1 MTNLAADAEFIVIG
15 SGPAGV
21 SAAIPLVEAGR
32 RVLMIDA
39 AGPAPTPGER
49 RDPLRPD
56 DGLSPKLR
64 TAAARDLVEP
74 FRDALGAIEH
84 NFHALG
90 ALGRGGLSRI
100 WGSFVAELDEGDL
113 AGWPLGVDDLRPS
126 YRAVVERIGISGS
139 ADDDLASFY
148 GRSGQVLPA
157 PPIGPNASLLLERY
171 RGRAKTDDFTLGL
184 ARNALLTQPRDD
196 RQDCD
201 LRQACLWGCSRG
213 AIYDAAGDLK
223 RLQRHPQF
231 RLLDNATVRG
241 LQPIEG
247 DWEVNLKSGE
257 RLSAP
262 RIVLAAGVLGTLK
275 LVLPLLGAEKGE
287 LRLLHSPVLATPLLL
302 PRRLFTAA
310 PTQGYT
316 LAQLGFR
323 YRHGAAPD
331 AYVTG
336 GLYEVAAL
344 PPSSFAAR
352 LPMGRRAATEIFRAL
367 APALLVATTYFPG
380 SWSANRVRWQRDGND
395 IAIDI
400 QGGTAPGFDALA
412 AEVRGRLGRVWRSLG
427 AFMLPGGAVAMP
439 GTDAHLGGLFP
450 MGATRPEGTNTLG
463 ELPTAP
469 GLHLVDGSVL
479 ARIPSKPTTLTIMAN
494 ADRIGRAIALLP
506 PIEFAGPHA

>member
-1 MTNLAADAEFIVIG
+1 MISTDADFIVIG

-32 RVLMIDA
+32 RVVMIDA
-39 AGPAPTPGER
+39 SGPSPVPGER
-49 RDPLRPD
+49 RDPLVPD

-64 TAAARDLVEP
+64 TAAARNLVEP
-74 FRDALGAIEH
+74 FRDALNATEQ

-100 WGSFVAELDEGDL
+100 WGAFVAELDDGDL
-113 AGWPLGVDDLRPS
+113 AGWPIDAEALRPS
-126 YRAVVERIGISGS
+126 YRAVTERIGISGS
-139 ADDDLASFY
+139 SDDDLAEFY
-148 GRSGQVLPA
+148 GRSGRILPA
-157 PPIGPNASLLLERY
+157 PKIGPTATLLLERY
-171 RGRAKTDDFTLGL
+171 RRGAKSNDFALGL
-184 ARNALLTQPRDD
+184 ARNALLTQPHDE

-201 LRQACLWGCSRG
+201 LRQACLWGCPRG
-213 AIYDAAGDLK
+213 AIYDAASDLK

-231 RLLDNATVRG
+231 RLLDHATAQSVRQVEDG
-241 LQPIEG
+241 
-247 DWEVNLKSGE
+247 WEVNLQRGG

-262 RIVLAAGVLGTLK
+262 RVVLAAGVLGTLK
-275 LVLPLLGAEKGE
+275 LVLPLLGPESGE

-302 PRRLFTAA
+302 PRRLFGDA

-323 YRHGAAPD
+323 YRHGATPD

-367 APALLVATTYFPG
+367 APALLVATTYFPDA
-380 SWSANRVRWQRDGND
+380 WSSNRVRWRRAGDD
-395 IAIDI
+395 ITLNI
-400 QGGTAPGFDALA
+400 QGGTAPDFDALA
-412 AEVRGRLGRVWRSLG
+412 ADIRSRLGRIWRSLG
-427 AFMLPGGAVAMP
+427 AYMLPGGAVAMP

-450 MGATRPEGTNTLG
+450 MGSSRPEGTNSLG
-463 ELPTAP
+463 ELAGAP
-469 GLHLVDGSVL
+469 GLHLVDGAVL
-479 ARIPSKPTTLTIMAN
+479 PFIPSKPTTLTIMAN
-494 ADRIGRAIALLP
+494 ADRIGRALA
-506 PIEFAGPHA
+506 ANRSGVQA

>member
-1 MTNLAADAEFIVIG
+1 
-15 SGPAGV
+15 
-21 SAAIPLVEAGR
+21 
-32 RVLMIDA
+32 MIDA

-56 DGLSPKLR
+56 DSLSPKLR

-74 FRDALGAIEH
+74 FRNAFGATEH

-100 WGSFVAELDEGDL
+100 WGSFVAELDETDL
-113 AGWPLGVDDLRPS
+113 TGWPLGADDLRPS
-126 YRAVVERIGISGS
+126 YRAVAERIGISGS
-139 ADDDLASFY
+139 TDDDLAEFY
-148 GRSGQVLPA
+148 GRSGPVLPA

-171 RGRAKTDDFTLGL
+171 RNGPKTTDFALGL

-196 RQDCD
+196 RRDCD
-201 LRQACLWGCSRG
+201 LRQACLWGCPRG
-213 AIYDAAGDLK
+213 AIYDAASDVK

-231 RLLDNATVRG
+231 RLLDNATAQG
-241 LQPIEG
+241 LRSIEG
-247 DWEVNLKSGE
+247 GWEVNLQSGE
-257 RLSAP
+257 RLSTR

-275 LVLPLLGAEKGE
+275 LMLPLLRPAESGE
-287 LRLLHSPVLATPLLL
+287 LRLQHSPVLATPLLL
-302 PRRLFTAA
+302 PRRLFGAA
-310 PTQGYT
+310 ATQGYT

-380 SWSANRVRWQRDGND
+380 SLSANRVRWRRDGDD

-400 QGGTAPGFDALA
+400 QGGTAPGFEALA
-412 AEVRGRLGRVWRSLG
+412 ADVRGRLGRIWRSLG

-450 MGATRPEGTNTLG
+450 MGAAQQEGTNTLG
-463 ELPTAP
+463 ELPHAP

-479 ARIPSKPTTLTIMAN
+479 PAVASKPTTLTIMAN
-494 ADRIGRAIALLP
+494 ADRIGRALALLAP
-506 PIEFAGPHA
+506 MNAAGPHV

>member
-1 MTNLAADAEFIVIG
+1 MTSPTADAEFIVIG

-39 AGPAPTPGER
+39 AGPSPVPGER
-49 RDPLRPD
+49 RDPLVPD

-74 FRDALGAIEH
+74 FRETLGATEQ

-100 WGSFVAELDEGDL
+100 WGGFVAELDEADL
-113 AGWPLGVDDLRPS
+113 TGWPLRADDLRPS
-126 YRAVVERIGISGS
+126 YRAVTERIGISGS
-139 ADDDLASFY
+139 TDDDLAGFY
-148 GRSGQVLPA
+148 GPSGPMLPA
-157 PPIGPNASLLLERY
+157 PEIGPTASLLLERY
-171 RGRAKTDDFTLGL
+171 RSSAKNDDFALGL
-184 ARNALLTQPRDD
+184 ARNALLTQPRDE

-201 LRQACLWGCSRG
+201 LRQACLWGCPRG
-213 AIYDAAGDLK
+213 AIYDAASDLS
-223 RLQRHPQF
+223 RLRRHPQF
-231 RLLDNATVRG
+231 RLLDNATAQHLRQTEG
-241 LQPIEG
+241 GWEIALQ
-247 DWEVNLKSGE
+247 NGE
-257 RLSAP
+257 RLHAP
-262 RIVLAAGVLGTLK
+262 RVVLAAGVLGTLK
-275 LVLPLLGAEKGE
+275 LVLPLLGPNSGE
-287 LRLLHSPVLATPLLL
+287 LRLQHSPVLATPLLL
-302 PRRLFTAA
+302 PRRLFAAA
-310 PTQGYT
+310 PSQGYT

-323 YRHGAAPD
+323 FRHGATPD

-367 APALLVATTYFPG
+367 APPLLVATTYFPG
-380 SWSANRVRWQRDGND
+380 AWSANRVRWRSIGENITLD
-395 IAIDI
+395 IH
-400 QGGTAPGFDALA
+400 GGTAPGFDALA
-412 AEVRGRLGRVWRSLG
+412 ADVRSRLGRIWRGLG

-450 MGATRPEGTNTLG
+450 MGSTQPEGTNTLG
-463 ELPTAP
+463 ELALAP

-479 ARIPSKPTTLTIMAN
+479 PAIPSKPTTLTIMAN
-494 ADRIGRAIALLP
+494 ADRIGRALAQLP
-506 PIEFAGPHA
+506 DTNAMGVQA